1 MPQEFLD
8 RNDLGALLEYVRG
21 KRLPET
27 MATRGDPRGLGVAL
41 HLFLDRRAQQRPVG
55 ALLVP
60 EDGDARHVCW
70 PIGQTGLEMRHR
82 IGGDVD
88 PPIFPA
94 FALVDADGLLRP
106 VEIVQREVD
115 HLRDAQTAPEHEQEQ
130 RLIHGGVDLGKQLPH
145 LVQRQGLGQGAAPA
159 HHVTRFDRVPCDT
172 PLLKERVK
180 EMFQRMQAPMERRGG
195 EPLMVLLGNKPLR
208 SIYRGL

>member
-1 MPQEFLD
+1 MRYPGIALAGGNRGMPQECLD
-8 RNDLGALLEYVRG
+8 RDDLGALLEYVRG
-21 KRLPET
+21 KRMPET

-60 EDGDARHVCW
+60 EDGGSRHVCW

-106 VEIVQREVD
+106 V
-115 HLRDAQTAPEHEQEQ
+115 
-130 RLIHGGVDLGKQLPH
+130 DL
-145 LVQRQGLGQGAAPA
+145 
-159 HHVTRFDRVPCDT
+159 
-172 PLLKERVK
+172 
-180 EMFQRMQAPMERRGG
+180 
-195 EPLMVLLGNKPLR
+195 
-208 SIYRGL
+208 